1 MANWNAEP
9 VAVSPSLF
17 ENISI
22 HPVPNQF
29 SLAMEEWT
37 KFFFESIEPTL
48 SQLERLLTVKLATL

>member
-9 VAVSPSLF
+9 VAVSPSLL

-29 SLAMEEWT
+29 SLGMEEWT

-48 SQLERLLTVKLATL
+48 SQLERLLTVKLAIL